1 MNQYYQE
8 KEIYY
13 MKSVKRILS
22 VAVAVLLIAMMMI
35 PAVSAAGSNTVNWT
49 CAYPGYTYTVYTVA
63 TYKSSTG
70 AFTATP
76 ASLQTA
82 VNNAVTANQMA
93 TLAETLTT
101 TSGLTEQGTTFTTN
115 ARSGSFTLPDGIYFI
130 KCTQPGP
137 NNKKVLKNSIVV
149 FPNNNKT
156 TTETINLTD
165 KVNEGQPTV
174 IKEIV
179 NGGDNTFGTKTTTA
193 KSTTITYK
201 LTADIAGSKDS
212 KLTSYVITDKMGKG
226 LNKEKHDVT
235 SVVLK
240 NGTTETLL
248 TEGTDYTVTDEPA
261 DIDCA
266 TSVDGVATTTGNT
279 FGVKL
284 SSTILGTDAFYT
296 EGNQVVVTY
305 ETELKYDDADV
316 GTDIPNTDAMIYG
329 NESGRNVVPGPTVN
343 VKTFKVDAKKIDAV
357 TKAPLEGAKF
367 GLYEDQACTTEIA
380 RATSVANTGIAD
392 FKVKLPAGTYYVKEI
407 EAPRGYNLN
416 SEVKDVTLSAS
427 KTSVTVV
434 IEDTQAKLPSTG
446 GNGTLMFT
454 IIGGSLVLLAAA
466 LFVIVMK
473 KRSSAK

>member
-1 MNQYYQE
+1 
-8 KEIYY
+8 

-63 TYKSSTG
+63 TYEPTTG
-70 AFTATP
+70 AFNATP
-76 ASLQTA
+76 ASLQDA
-82 VNNAVTANQMA
+82 VNNAVDANEMA
-93 TLAETLTT
+93 ALAETLKDNTD
-101 TSGLTEQGTTFTTN
+101 LTAEGTTFTTN
-115 ARSGSFTLPDGIYFI
+115 AGSGHFDLNDGIYFI

-149 FPNNNKT
+149 FPNKNKT

-174 IKEIV
+174 TKEIV
-179 NGGDNTFGTKTTTA
+179 GGANTFGTIDTETF
-193 KSTTITYK
+193 KSKTITYK

-212 KLTSYVITDKMGKG
+212 KLTSYVITDKMGEG
-226 LNKEKHDVT
+226 LDTSKHDVT

-240 NGTTETLL
+240 NGTTETPL
-248 TEGTDYTVTDEPA
+248 TEGTHYTVTTKAA

-266 TSVDGVATTTGNT
+266 TPLDGGATTTGNT

-284 SSTILGTDAFYT
+284 SDTILGSNDFYA

-305 ETELKYDDADV
+305 ETQLKADARV
-316 GTDIPNTDAMIYG
+316 ATDIPNTDAMIYG
-329 NESGRNVVPGPTVN
+329 NESGRNVVPGNTVN
-343 VKTFKVDAKKIDAV
+343 VQTYKVEAKKIDAV
-357 TKAPLEGAKF
+357 SKAPLAGAKF
-367 GLYEDQACTTEIA
+367 GLYQDADCTKLIVESAETGD
-380 RATSVANTGIAD
+380 NGIAD
-392 FKVKLPAGTYYVKEI
+392 FGVKLPAGTYYIKETKV
-407 EAPRGYNLN
+407 PDGYNFN
-416 SEVKDVTLSAS
+416 SAPQRVVLPDETNK
-427 KTSVTVV
+427 TVV
-434 IEDTQAKLPSTG
+434 IEDTKAKLPSTG

-466 LFVIVMK
+466 LFVVVMK
-473 KRSSAK
+473 KKSSAK

>member
-1 MNQYYQE
+1 
-8 KEIYY
+8 

-35 PAVSAAGSNTVNWT
+35 PAVSAAGTNTVNWT
-49 CAYPGYTYTVYTVA
+49 CDYPGYTYTVYTVA
-63 TYKSSTG
+63 TYNSTTG

-76 ASLQTA
+76 ASLQNA
-82 VNNAVTANQMA
+82 VDNAVTANQMA

-101 TSGLTEQGTTFTTN
+101 TSGLTAEGTTFTTN
-115 ARSGSFTLPDGIYFI
+115 AGSDNFTLPDGIYFI

-149 FPNNNKT
+149 FPNKNNT
-156 TTETINLTD
+156 TSETINLTD

-174 IKEIV
+174 TKEIV
-179 NGGDNTFGTKTTTA
+179 NGGDNTFGTKDTTA
-193 KSTTITYK
+193 KSKTITYK

-212 KLTSYVITDKMGKG
+212 KLTSYVITDKMGTG
-226 LNKEKHDVT
+226 LNTSKHDVK

-240 NGTTETLL
+240 NGTTETPI
-248 TEGTDYTVTDEPA
+248 TDYTVTTAAA

-266 TSVDGVATTTGNT
+266 TTVDGGTGTTGNT

-284 SSTILGTDAFYT
+284 GSDILGSDDFYAD
-296 EGNQVVVTY
+296 GNQVVVTY
-305 ETELKYDDADV
+305 ETELDYATAAV
-316 GTDIPNTDAMIYG
+316 ATDIPNTDAMIYG
-329 NESGRNVVPGPTVN
+329 NESGRNVVPGTTVN
-343 VKTFKVDAKKIDAV
+343 VQTYKVVAKKVDAVSGAALADA
-357 TKAPLEGAKF
+357 TF
-367 GLYEDQACTTEIA
+367 GLYEDQACTKEIA
-380 RATSVANTGIAD
+380 TATSVANTGIAD
-392 FKVKLPAGTYYVKEI
+392 FAVKLPSGTYYVKEI
-407 EAPRGYNLN
+407 EAPTGYNLN
-416 SEVKDVTLSAS
+416 SEVKSVTLSAS
-427 KTSVTVV
+427 NASATVE